1 MKVIIVGAHGE
12 AKELINRVSSGWS
25 ISVIDLD
32 QEKLRNFTTNRQIDK
47 IQGDAT
53 SSLVLKKAGLDEA
66 TAIVTLTLSDEVNLE
81 ILKIAK
87 QNDIL
92 RLSSIINDSSNIDK
106 FKELDVELVEPD
118 ILLARRFEHILE
130 PRRVVSQAFAGGR
143 AEALEIEISSDSPVR
158 GKKLR
163 EIGSDYYIVG
173 ALLRKGK
180 VIIPHGDTEIE
191 TGDLVT
197 IVLQSGA
204 FSNVIN
210 LFSGSESR
218 FPLEFGKDIVVVL
231 DNEKNLKYLSESE
244 FFIRNTKAT
253 SLKLITKEDLFD
265 NNLESTEETLKA
277 VLKDQEFDIT
287 YKNKI
292 SNKDLENYKGITV
305 VERKENDKGKSYGE
319 GWHTDSSYLEKTPK
333 YTCLMGKIVKKDQ
346 GQTLF
351 ASQLA
356 SYEALDQETKDKIQ
370 NLVGIFSSAGPI
382 SVTRLEREAE
392 RGTGKSKDFVAEHQ
406 IVKKVGTR
414 KTLYLSPGHTIA
426 IKNLPEKESKDLLK
440 YLFNHQTKKEFQNS
454 FFWEKNTIVIWDN
467 HSVIHSATP
476 FQGRRMMHRIIL
488 DA

>member
-66 TAIVTLTLSDEVNLE
+66 TAIITLTLSDEVNLE

-92 RLSSIINDSSNIDK
+92 RLSSIINDLSNVDK

-180 VIIPHGDTEIE
+180 VIIPHGDTEIQ

-204 FSNVIN
+204 FSSVIN

-231 DNEKNLKYLSESE
+231 DNEKNLKNLSESE

-253 SLKLITKEDLFD
+253 SLKLITKEDLFE

-277 VLKDQEFDIT
+277 VLKDQEFDVT

-292 SNKDLENYKGITV
+292 SNKDLENFVNENSIGTIFYPVEDSISKSKIKSLISIANKSKVPILFSRSTYPYKTIGLLINDNFNETSSNSIAFDLSSTMSAKLAGVIINQPKFLQSEGEQKVSNTV
-305 VERKENDKGKSYGE
+305 QKLQDLALSHEVQLDFENFEGNEAKIFTDQTSGYDLSIIGSNSSQSWQDRKVIEFVSTNS
-319 GWHTDSSYLEKTPK
+319 DSS
-333 YTCLMGKIVKKDQ
+333 V
-346 GQTLF
+346 
-351 ASQLA
+351 
-356 SYEALDQETKDKIQ
+356 
-370 NLVGIFSSAGPI
+370 
-382 SVTRLEREAE
+382 
-392 RGTGKSKDFVAEHQ
+392 
-406 IVKKVGTR
+406 
-414 KTLYLSPGHTIA
+414 LYIP
-426 IKNLPEKESKDLLK
+426 
-440 YLFNHQTKKEFQNS
+440 
-454 FFWEKNTIVIWDN
+454 
-467 HSVIHSATP
+467 
-476 FQGRRMMHRIIL
+476 R
-488 DA
+488 

>member
-66 TAIVTLTLSDEVNLE
+66 TAIITLTLSDEVNLE

-92 RLSSIINDSSNIDK
+92 RLSSIINDSSNVDK

-204 FSNVIN
+204 FSSVIN

-231 DNEKNLKYLSESE
+231 DNEKNLKNLSESE

-253 SLKLITKEDLFD
+253 SLKLITKEDLFE

-292 SNKDLENYKGITV
+292 SNKDLENFVNENSIGTIFYP
-305 VERKENDKGKSYGE
+305 VEESISKS
-319 GWHTDSSYLEKTPK
+319 
-333 YTCLMGKIVKKDQ
+333 KIKS
-346 GQTLF
+346 L
-351 ASQLA
+351 
-356 SYEALDQETKDKIQ
+356 
-370 NLVGIFSSAGPI
+370 I
-382 SVTRLEREAE
+382 SVAN
-392 RGTGKSKDFVAEHQ
+392 KSKVPILFSRSTYPYKTIGLLINDNFNESSSNSIAFDLSSTMSAKLAGVIINQPKFLQSEGEQKVSNTVQKLQDLALSHEVQLDFENFEGNEAKIFTDQ
-406 IVKKVGTR
+406 TSGYDLSIIGSNSSQSWQDRKVIEFVSTNSNSSV
-414 KTLYLSPGHTIA
+414 LYIP
-426 IKNLPEKESKDLLK
+426 
-440 YLFNHQTKKEFQNS
+440 
-454 FFWEKNTIVIWDN
+454 
-467 HSVIHSATP
+467 
-476 FQGRRMMHRIIL
+476 R
-488 DA
+488 

>member
-32 QEKLRNFTTNRQIDK
+32 QEKLRNFSTNRQIDK

-81 ILKIAK
+81 ILNIAK
-87 QNDIL
+87 QNNIL
-92 RLSSIINDSSNIDK
+92 RLSSIINESSNAGK
-106 FKELDVELVEPD
+106 FKDLDVDLVEPD

-173 ALLRKGK
+173 AVLRKGK

-197 IVLQSGA
+197 VVLQSGA

-231 DNEKNLKYLSESE
+231 DNEKNLKNLSESE

-253 SLKLITKEDLFD
+253 SLRLITKEDLFE

-277 VLKDQEFDIT
+277 ILKDQEFDVT

-292 SNKDLENYKGITV
+292 TIKDLENFMKDNSIGTIFYPVMDGTAKSKIKSLIGVANKAKVPILFSKTTYPYKNIGLLINDNFDENSSNSIAFDLSSTMSAKLFGVIINQPKFLQSEVENKVSNTV
-305 VERKENDKGKSYGE
+305 QKLQDLALSNEVQLDFVNFE
-319 GWHTDSSYLEKTPK
+319 GN
-333 YTCLMGKIVKKDQ
+333 
-346 GQTLF
+346 
-351 ASQLA
+351 
-356 SYEALDQETKDKIQ
+356 EAK
-370 NLVGIFSSAGPI
+370 IFSEQTSDYDLAIIGSNLSQSWQDRKI
-382 SVTRLEREAE
+382 IEFVSTNSNSSV
-392 RGTGKSKDFVAEHQ
+392 
-406 IVKKVGTR
+406 
-414 KTLYLSPGHTIA
+414 LYVP
-426 IKNLPEKESKDLLK
+426 
-440 YLFNHQTKKEFQNS
+440 
-454 FFWEKNTIVIWDN
+454 
-467 HSVIHSATP
+467 
-476 FQGRRMMHRIIL
+476 R
-488 DA
+488 

>member
-87 QNDIL
+87 QNNIL
-92 RLSSIINDSSNIDK
+92 RLSSIINDSSHIDK

-231 DNEKNLKYLSESE
+231 DNEKNLKNLSESE

-287 YKNKI
+287 YRNKI
-292 SNKDLENYKGITV
+292 SNKDLENFINENSIGTIFYPVEDSISKSKIKSLISIANKSKIPVLFSRSTYPYKTIGLLINDNFDENSSNAIAFDLSSTMSAKLAGVIINQPTFLQSDGEQKVSDTV
-305 VERKENDKGKSYGE
+305 QKLQDLALSHEVQLDFENFE
-319 GWHTDSSYLEKTPK
+319 GNEAKIFTDQTSSYDLSII
-333 YTCLMGKIVKKDQ
+333 GSNS
-346 GQTLF
+346 
-351 ASQLA
+351 SQSWQDRKVIEFVSA
-356 SYEALDQETKDKIQ
+356 NS
-370 NLVGIFSSAGPI
+370 NSS
-382 SVTRLEREAE
+382 L
-392 RGTGKSKDFVAEHQ
+392 
-406 IVKKVGTR
+406 
-414 KTLYLSPGHTIA
+414 LYIP
-426 IKNLPEKESKDLLK
+426 
-440 YLFNHQTKKEFQNS
+440 
-454 FFWEKNTIVIWDN
+454 
-467 HSVIHSATP
+467 
-476 FQGRRMMHRIIL
+476 R
-488 DA
+488 

>member
-25 ISVIDLD
+25 ISVVDLD

-92 RLSSIINDSSNIDK
+92 RLSSIINDSYNIDK

-231 DNEKNLKYLSESE
+231 DNEKNLKNLSESE

-265 NNLESTEETLKA
+265 NNLESTDETLKA

-292 SNKDLENYKGITV
+292 SNKDLENFINENSIGTIFYP
-305 VERKENDKGKSYGE
+305 VEES
-319 GWHTDSSYLEKTPK
+319 
-333 YTCLMGKIVKKDQ
+333 
-346 GQTLF
+346 
-351 ASQLA
+351 
-356 SYEALDQETKDKIQ
+356 
-370 NLVGIFSSAGPI
+370 I
-382 SVTRLEREAE
+382 S
-392 RGTGKSKDFVAEHQ
+392 KSKIKSLISIANKSKIPILFSRSTYPYKTIGLLINDNFDENSSNSIAFDLSSTMSAKLAGVIINQPTFLQSDGEQKVSDTVQKLQDLALSHEVQLDFENFEGNEAKIFTDQ
-406 IVKKVGTR
+406 TSNYDLSIIGSNSSQSWQDRKVIEFVSTNSNSSL
-414 KTLYLSPGHTIA
+414 LYIP
-426 IKNLPEKESKDLLK
+426 
-440 YLFNHQTKKEFQNS
+440 
-454 FFWEKNTIVIWDN
+454 
-467 HSVIHSATP
+467 
-476 FQGRRMMHRIIL
+476 R
-488 DA
+488 

>member
-66 TAIVTLTLSDEVNLE
+66 TAIITLTLSDEVNLE

-92 RLSSIINDSSNIDK
+92 RLSSIINDSSNVDK

-204 FSNVIN
+204 FSSVIN

-231 DNEKNLKYLSESE
+231 DDEKNLKNLSESE

-253 SLKLITKEDLFD
+253 SLKLITKEDLFE

-292 SNKDLENYKGITV
+292 SNKDLENFVNENSIGTIFYP
-305 VERKENDKGKSYGE
+305 VE
-319 GWHTDSSYLEKTPK
+319 DS
-333 YTCLMGKIVKKDQ
+333 
-346 GQTLF
+346 
-351 ASQLA
+351 
-356 SYEALDQETKDKIQ
+356 
-370 NLVGIFSSAGPI
+370 I
-382 SVTRLEREAE
+382 S
-392 RGTGKSKDFVAEHQ
+392 KSKIKSLISIANKSKVPILFSRSTYPYKTIGLLINDNFNENSSNSIAFDLSSTMSAKLAGVTINQPKFLQSEGEEKVSNTVQKLQDLALSHEVQLDFENFEGNEAKIFTNQ
-406 IVKKVGTR
+406 TSGYDLSIIGSNSSQSWQDRKVIEFVSTNSNSSV
-414 KTLYLSPGHTIA
+414 LYIP
-426 IKNLPEKESKDLLK
+426 
-440 YLFNHQTKKEFQNS
+440 
-454 FFWEKNTIVIWDN
+454 
-467 HSVIHSATP
+467 
-476 FQGRRMMHRIIL
+476 R
-488 DA
+488 

>member
-87 QNDIL
+87 QNNIL
-92 RLSSIINDSSNIDK
+92 RLSSIINDSSHIDK

-231 DNEKNLKYLSESE
+231 DNEKNLKNLSESE

-253 SLKLITKEDLFD
+253 SLKLIRKEDLFD

-287 YKNKI
+287 YRNKI
-292 SNKDLENYKGITV
+292 SNKDLENFINENSIGTIFYPVEDSISKSKIKSLISIANKSKIPVLFSRSTYPYKTIGLLINDNFDENSSNAIAFDLSSTMSAKLVGVIINQPTFLQSDGEQKVSDTV
-305 VERKENDKGKSYGE
+305 QKLQDLALSHEVQLDFENFE
-319 GWHTDSSYLEKTPK
+319 GNEAKIFTDQTSSYDLSII
-333 YTCLMGKIVKKDQ
+333 GSNS
-346 GQTLF
+346 
-351 ASQLA
+351 SQ
-356 SYEALDQETKDKIQ
+356 SWQDRKVIEFVST
-370 NLVGIFSSAGPI
+370 NSNSS
-382 SVTRLEREAE
+382 V
-392 RGTGKSKDFVAEHQ
+392 
-406 IVKKVGTR
+406 
-414 KTLYLSPGHTIA
+414 LYIP
-426 IKNLPEKESKDLLK
+426 
-440 YLFNHQTKKEFQNS
+440 
-454 FFWEKNTIVIWDN
+454 
-467 HSVIHSATP
+467 
-476 FQGRRMMHRIIL
+476 R
-488 DA
+488 

>member
-87 QNDIL
+87 QNNIL
-92 RLSSIINDSSNIDK
+92 RLSSIINDSSHIDK

-231 DNEKNLKYLSESE
+231 DNEKNLKNLSESE
-244 FFIRNTKAT
+244 FFIRNTKAN

-292 SNKDLENYKGITV
+292 SNKDLENFTNENSIGTIFYPVEDSISKSKIKSLISIANKSKIPVLFSRSTYPYKTIGLLINDNFNENSSNSIAFDLSSTMSAKLVGVIINQPTFLQSDGEQKVSDTV
-305 VERKENDKGKSYGE
+305 QKLQDLALSHEVQLDFENFE
-319 GWHTDSSYLEKTPK
+319 GNEAKIFTDQTSSYDLSII
-333 YTCLMGKIVKKDQ
+333 GSNS
-346 GQTLF
+346 
-351 ASQLA
+351 SQ
-356 SYEALDQETKDKIQ
+356 SWQDRKVIEFVST
-370 NLVGIFSSAGPI
+370 NSNSS
-382 SVTRLEREAE
+382 V
-392 RGTGKSKDFVAEHQ
+392 
-406 IVKKVGTR
+406 
-414 KTLYLSPGHTIA
+414 LYIP
-426 IKNLPEKESKDLLK
+426 
-440 YLFNHQTKKEFQNS
+440 
-454 FFWEKNTIVIWDN
+454 
-467 HSVIHSATP
+467 
-476 FQGRRMMHRIIL
+476 R
-488 DA
+488 

>member
-12 AKELINRVSSGWS
+12 AKELINRISSGWS

-87 QNDIL
+87 QNNIL
-92 RLSSIINDSSNIDK
+92 RLSSIINDSANIHH
-106 FKELDVELVEPD
+106 FKELDIEIVEPD
-118 ILLARRFEHILE
+118 TLLARRFEYILE

-143 AEALEIEISSDSPVR
+143 AEAIEIEISSDSPVR

-173 ALLRKGK
+173 ALLRQNK

-218 FPLEFGKDIVVVL
+218 FPLEFGKDILVVL
-231 DNEKNLKYLSESE
+231 DNEKNLKNLSESE

-253 SLKLITKEDLFD
+253 SLKVLTKQDLFD
-265 NNLESTEETLKA
+265 NNLETIEETLKA
-277 VLKDQEFDIT
+277 ILKDQEFDAT
-287 YKNKI
+287 FKNKI
-292 SNKDLENYKGITV
+292 SNKDLENFV
-305 VERKENDKGKSYGE
+305 KENSIGTIFYPVEE
-319 GWHTDSSYLEKTPK
+319 GVAKTKIKALISIANKTKIPILFSRSTYPYKTIGLLINDNFDQTSSNSIAFDLSSTMSAK
-333 YTCLMGKIVKKDQ
+333 
-346 GQTLF
+346 
-351 ASQLA
+351 
-356 SYEALDQETKDKIQ
+356 
-370 NLVGIFSSAGPI
+370 LVGVTINQPKFLQSEGEQKVSSTVQKLQDLALSHEVQLDFENFEGNEAKIFTEQTSNYDLSIIGSNSSQSWQDRKI
-382 SVTRLEREAE
+382 IEFVSTNSNSSV
-392 RGTGKSKDFVAEHQ
+392 
-406 IVKKVGTR
+406 
-414 KTLYLSPGHTIA
+414 LYVP
-426 IKNLPEKESKDLLK
+426 
-440 YLFNHQTKKEFQNS
+440 
-454 FFWEKNTIVIWDN
+454 
-467 HSVIHSATP
+467 
-476 FQGRRMMHRIIL
+476 R
-488 DA
+488 

>member
-87 QNDIL
+87 QNNIL
-92 RLSSIINDSSNIDK
+92 RLSSIINDSSHIDK

-143 AEALEIEISSDSPVR
+143 AEAIEIEISSDSPVR

-231 DNEKNLKYLSESE
+231 DNEKNLKNLSESE

-253 SLKLITKEDLFD
+253 SLKVITKEDLFE

-292 SNKDLENYKGITV
+292 SNKDLENFVNENSIGTIFYPVEDSISKSKIKSLISIANKSKIPVLFSRSTYPYKTIGLLINDNFNENSSNSIAFDLSSTMSAKLAGVIINQPTFLQSDGEQKVSDTV
-305 VERKENDKGKSYGE
+305 QKLQDLALSHEVQLDFENFE
-319 GWHTDSSYLEKTPK
+319 GNEAKIFTDQTSSYDLSII
-333 YTCLMGKIVKKDQ
+333 GSNS
-346 GQTLF
+346 
-351 ASQLA
+351 SQ
-356 SYEALDQETKDKIQ
+356 SWQDRKVIEFVST
-370 NLVGIFSSAGPI
+370 NSNSS
-382 SVTRLEREAE
+382 V
-392 RGTGKSKDFVAEHQ
+392 
-406 IVKKVGTR
+406 
-414 KTLYLSPGHTIA
+414 LYIP
-426 IKNLPEKESKDLLK
+426 
-440 YLFNHQTKKEFQNS
+440 
-454 FFWEKNTIVIWDN
+454 
-467 HSVIHSATP
+467 
-476 FQGRRMMHRIIL
+476 R
-488 DA
+488 

>member
-66 TAIVTLTLSDEVNLE
+66 TAIVTLTLSDEINLE
-81 ILKIAK
+81 ILNIAK
-87 QNDIL
+87 QNNIL
-92 RLSSIINDSSNIDK
+92 RLSSIINESSNASK

-197 IVLQSGA
+197 VVLQSGA

-231 DNEKNLKYLSESE
+231 DDEKNLKNLSESE

-253 SLKLITKEDLFD
+253 SLKVLTKQDLFD
-265 NNLESTEETLKA
+265 NNLETTEETLKA

-292 SNKDLENYKGITV
+292 TVKDLENFM
-305 VERKENDKGKSYGE
+305 KENSIGTIFYPVMDGTAKSKIKSLISISNKTKVPILISRTTYPYKTIGLLINDNFDE
-319 GWHTDSSYLEKTPK
+319 NSSNSIAFDLSSTMSAK
-333 YTCLMGKIVKKDQ
+333 
-346 GQTLF
+346 
-351 ASQLA
+351 
-356 SYEALDQETKDKIQ
+356 
-370 NLVGIFSSAGPI
+370 LVGVIINQPKFLQSEGENKVSNTVQKLQDLALSNEVQLDFVNFEGNEAKIFSEQTSEYDLAIIGSNSSQSWQNRKI
-382 SVTRLEREAE
+382 IEFVSINSNSSV
-392 RGTGKSKDFVAEHQ
+392 
-406 IVKKVGTR
+406 
-414 KTLYLSPGHTIA
+414 LYVP
-426 IKNLPEKESKDLLK
+426 
-440 YLFNHQTKKEFQNS
+440 
-454 FFWEKNTIVIWDN
+454 
-467 HSVIHSATP
+467 
-476 FQGRRMMHRIIL
+476 R
-488 DA
+488 

>member
-87 QNDIL
+87 QNNIL
-92 RLSSIINDSSNIDK
+92 RLSSIINDSSHIDK

-231 DNEKNLKYLSESE
+231 DNEKNLKNLSESE

-292 SNKDLENYKGITV
+292 SNKDLENFINENSIGTIFYPVEDSISKSKIKSLISIANKSKIPVLFSRSTYPYKTIGLLINDNFD
-305 VERKENDKGKSYGE
+305 EN
-319 GWHTDSSYLEKTPK
+319 SSNAIAFDLSSTMSAK
-333 YTCLMGKIVKKDQ
+333 
-346 GQTLF
+346 
-351 ASQLA
+351 
-356 SYEALDQETKDKIQ
+356 
-370 NLVGIFSSAGPI
+370 LVGVIINQPTFLQSDGEQKVSHTVQKLQDLALSHEVQLDFENFEGNEAKIFTNQTSGYDLSIIGSNSSQSWQDRKVI
-382 SVTRLEREAE
+382 EFVSTNSNSSV
-392 RGTGKSKDFVAEHQ
+392 
-406 IVKKVGTR
+406 
-414 KTLYLSPGHTIA
+414 LYIP
-426 IKNLPEKESKDLLK
+426 
-440 YLFNHQTKKEFQNS
+440 
-454 FFWEKNTIVIWDN
+454 
-467 HSVIHSATP
+467 
-476 FQGRRMMHRIIL
+476 R
-488 DA
+488 

>member
-87 QNDIL
+87 QNNIL
-92 RLSSIINDSSNIDK
+92 RLSSIINDSSHIDK

-231 DNEKNLKYLSESE
+231 DNEKNLKNLSESE

-292 SNKDLENYKGITV
+292 SNKDLENFINENSIGTIFYPVEDSISKSKIKSLIGIANKSKIPVLFSRSTYPYKTIGLLINDNFDENSSNAIAFDLSSTMSAKLVGVIINQPTFLQSDGEQKVSDTV
-305 VERKENDKGKSYGE
+305 QKLQDLALSHEVQLDFENFE
-319 GWHTDSSYLEKTPK
+319 GNEAKIFTDQTSSYDLSII
-333 YTCLMGKIVKKDQ
+333 GSNS
-346 GQTLF
+346 
-351 ASQLA
+351 SQ
-356 SYEALDQETKDKIQ
+356 SWQDRKVIEFVST
-370 NLVGIFSSAGPI
+370 NSNSS
-382 SVTRLEREAE
+382 V
-392 RGTGKSKDFVAEHQ
+392 
-406 IVKKVGTR
+406 
-414 KTLYLSPGHTIA
+414 LYIP
-426 IKNLPEKESKDLLK
+426 
-440 YLFNHQTKKEFQNS
+440 
-454 FFWEKNTIVIWDN
+454 
-467 HSVIHSATP
+467 
-476 FQGRRMMHRIIL
+476 R
-488 DA
+488 

>member
-92 RLSSIINDSSNIDK
+92 RLSSIINDSANIDK

-180 VIIPHGDTEIE
+180 VIIPHGDTEIQ

-231 DNEKNLKYLSESE
+231 DNEKNLKNLSESE

-287 YKNKI
+287 YRNKI
-292 SNKDLENYKGITV
+292 SNKDLENFINENSIGTIFYPVEESISKSKIKSLISIANKSKIPILFSRSTYPYKTIGLLINDNFDENSSNSIAFDLSSTMSAKLAGVIINQPTFLQSDGEQKVSDTV
-305 VERKENDKGKSYGE
+305 QKLQDLALSHEVQQHFENFE
-319 GWHTDSSYLEKTPK
+319 GNEAKIFTDQTSSYDLSII
-333 YTCLMGKIVKKDQ
+333 GSNS
-346 GQTLF
+346 
-351 ASQLA
+351 SQ
-356 SYEALDQETKDKIQ
+356 SWQDRKVIEFVST
-370 NLVGIFSSAGPI
+370 NSNSS
-382 SVTRLEREAE
+382 L
-392 RGTGKSKDFVAEHQ
+392 
-406 IVKKVGTR
+406 
-414 KTLYLSPGHTIA
+414 LYIP
-426 IKNLPEKESKDLLK
+426 
-440 YLFNHQTKKEFQNS
+440 
-454 FFWEKNTIVIWDN
+454 
-467 HSVIHSATP
+467 
-476 FQGRRMMHRIIL
+476 R
-488 DA
+488 

>member
-66 TAIVTLTLSDEVNLE
+66 TAIITLTLSDEVNLE

-92 RLSSIINDSSNIDK
+92 RLSSIINDSSNVDK

-143 AEALEIEISSDSPVR
+143 AEAIEIEISSDSPVR

-231 DNEKNLKYLSESE
+231 DNEKNLKNLSESE

-253 SLKLITKEDLFD
+253 SLKLITKENLFE

-292 SNKDLENYKGITV
+292 SNKDLENFVNENSIGTIFYP
-305 VERKENDKGKSYGE
+305 VEDSISKS
-319 GWHTDSSYLEKTPK
+319 
-333 YTCLMGKIVKKDQ
+333 KIKS
-346 GQTLF
+346 L
-351 ASQLA
+351 
-356 SYEALDQETKDKIQ
+356 
-370 NLVGIFSSAGPI
+370 I
-382 SVTRLEREAE
+382 SVAN
-392 RGTGKSKDFVAEHQ
+392 KSKVPILFSRSTYPYKTIGLLINDNFNESSSNSIAFDLSSTMSAKLAGVIINQPKFLQSEGEQKVSNTVQKLQDLALSHEVQLDFENFEGNEAKIFTDQ
-406 IVKKVGTR
+406 TSGYDLSIIGSNSSQSWQDRKVIEFVSTNSNSSV
-414 KTLYLSPGHTIA
+414 LYIP
-426 IKNLPEKESKDLLK
+426 
-440 YLFNHQTKKEFQNS
+440 
-454 FFWEKNTIVIWDN
+454 
-467 HSVIHSATP
+467 
-476 FQGRRMMHRIIL
+476 R
-488 DA
+488 

>member
-12 AKELINRVSSGWS
+12 AKELINRISSGWS

-66 TAIVTLTLSDEVNLE
+66 TAIITLTLSDEVNME

-92 RLSSIINDSSNIDK
+92 RLSSIINDSSNVDK
-106 FKELDVELVEPD
+106 FKELDIELVEPD

-204 FSNVIN
+204 FSSVIN

-231 DNEKNLKYLSESE
+231 DNEKNLKNLSESE

-253 SLKLITKEDLFD
+253 SLKLITKEDLFE
-265 NNLESTEETLKA
+265 NNLESTEDTLKA

-292 SNKDLENYKGITV
+292 SNKDLENFVNENSIGTIFYP
-305 VERKENDKGKSYGE
+305 VE
-319 GWHTDSSYLEKTPK
+319 DS
-333 YTCLMGKIVKKDQ
+333 
-346 GQTLF
+346 
-351 ASQLA
+351 
-356 SYEALDQETKDKIQ
+356 
-370 NLVGIFSSAGPI
+370 I
-382 SVTRLEREAE
+382 S
-392 RGTGKSKDFVAEHQ
+392 KSKIKSLISIANKSKVPILFSRSTYPYKTIGLLINDNFNEKSSNSIAFDLSSTMSAKLAGVIINQPKFLQSEGEQKVSNTVQKLQDLALSHEVQLDFENFEGNEAKIFTNQ
-406 IVKKVGTR
+406 TSGYDLSIIGSNSSQSWQDRKVIEFVSINSNSSV
-414 KTLYLSPGHTIA
+414 LYIP
-426 IKNLPEKESKDLLK
+426 
-440 YLFNHQTKKEFQNS
+440 
-454 FFWEKNTIVIWDN
+454 
-467 HSVIHSATP
+467 
-476 FQGRRMMHRIIL
+476 R
-488 DA
+488 

>member
-87 QNDIL
+87 QNNIL
-92 RLSSIINDSSNIDK
+92 RLSSIINDSSHIDK

-231 DNEKNLKYLSESE
+231 DNEKNLKNLSESE

-253 SLKLITKEDLFD
+253 SLKLITKEDLFE
-265 NNLESTEETLKA
+265 NNLESTEDTLKA

-292 SNKDLENYKGITV
+292 SNKDLENFVNENSIGTIFYPVEDSISKSKIKSLISIANKSKIPVLFSRSTYPYKTIGLLINDNFD
-305 VERKENDKGKSYGE
+305 ENSSNAIAFDLSSTMSAKLVGVIINQPTFLQSDGE
-319 GWHTDSSYLEKTPK
+319 QKVSDTIQKLQDLALSHEVQLDFENFEGNEAKIFTDQTSSYDLSII
-333 YTCLMGKIVKKDQ
+333 GSNS
-346 GQTLF
+346 
-351 ASQLA
+351 SQ
-356 SYEALDQETKDKIQ
+356 SWQDRKVIEFVST
-370 NLVGIFSSAGPI
+370 NSNSS
-382 SVTRLEREAE
+382 V
-392 RGTGKSKDFVAEHQ
+392 
-406 IVKKVGTR
+406 
-414 KTLYLSPGHTIA
+414 LYIP
-426 IKNLPEKESKDLLK
+426 
-440 YLFNHQTKKEFQNS
+440 
-454 FFWEKNTIVIWDN
+454 
-467 HSVIHSATP
+467 
-476 FQGRRMMHRIIL
+476 R
-488 DA
+488 

>member
-1 MKVIIVGAHGE
+1 MVYF
-12 AKELINRVSSGWS
+12 
-25 ISVIDLD
+25 SVVDLD

-92 RLSSIINDSSNIDK
+92 RLSSIINDSANFDK

-231 DNEKNLKYLSESE
+231 DNEKNLKNLSESE

-287 YKNKI
+287 YRNKI
-292 SNKDLENYKGITV
+292 SNKDLENFINENSIGTIFYPVEESISKSKLKSLISIANKSKIPILFSRSTYPYKTIGLLINDNFDENSSNSIAFDLSSTMSAKLAGVIINQPTFLQSDGEQKVSDTV
-305 VERKENDKGKSYGE
+305 QKLQDLALSHEVQLDFENFE
-319 GWHTDSSYLEKTPK
+319 GNEAKIFTDQTSSYDLSII
-333 YTCLMGKIVKKDQ
+333 GSNS
-346 GQTLF
+346 
-351 ASQLA
+351 SQ
-356 SYEALDQETKDKIQ
+356 SWQDRKVIEFVST
-370 NLVGIFSSAGPI
+370 NSNSS
-382 SVTRLEREAE
+382 V
-392 RGTGKSKDFVAEHQ
+392 
-406 IVKKVGTR
+406 
-414 KTLYLSPGHTIA
+414 LYIP
-426 IKNLPEKESKDLLK
+426 
-440 YLFNHQTKKEFQNS
+440 
-454 FFWEKNTIVIWDN
+454 
-467 HSVIHSATP
+467 
-476 FQGRRMMHRIIL
+476 R
-488 DA
+488 

>member
-12 AKELINRVSSGWS
+12 AKELINRISSGWS

-66 TAIVTLTLSDEVNLE
+66 TAIITLTLSDEVNME

-92 RLSSIINDSSNIDK
+92 RLSSIINDSSNVDK
-106 FKELDVELVEPD
+106 FKELDIELVEPD

-231 DNEKNLKYLSESE
+231 DNEKNLKNLSESE

-287 YKNKI
+287 YRNKI
-292 SNKDLENYKGITV
+292 SNKDLENFINENSIGTIFYPVEESISKSKIKSLISIANKSKIPILFSRSTYPYKTIGLLINDNFDENSSNSIAFDLSSTMSAKLAGVIINQPTFLQSDVEQKVSDTV
-305 VERKENDKGKSYGE
+305 QKLQDLALSHEVQLDFENFE
-319 GWHTDSSYLEKTPK
+319 GNEAKIFTDQTSSYDLSII
-333 YTCLMGKIVKKDQ
+333 GSNS
-346 GQTLF
+346 
-351 ASQLA
+351 SQ
-356 SYEALDQETKDKIQ
+356 SWQDRKVIEFVST
-370 NLVGIFSSAGPI
+370 NSNSS
-382 SVTRLEREAE
+382 V
-392 RGTGKSKDFVAEHQ
+392 
-406 IVKKVGTR
+406 
-414 KTLYLSPGHTIA
+414 LYIP
-426 IKNLPEKESKDLLK
+426 
-440 YLFNHQTKKEFQNS
+440 
-454 FFWEKNTIVIWDN
+454 
-467 HSVIHSATP
+467 
-476 FQGRRMMHRIIL
+476 R
-488 DA
+488 

>member
-87 QNDIL
+87 QNNIL
-92 RLSSIINDSSNIDK
+92 RLSSIINDSSHIDK

-231 DNEKNLKYLSESE
+231 DNEKNLKNLSESE

-292 SNKDLENYKGITV
+292 SNKDLENFTNENSIGTIFYPVEDSISKSKIKSLISIANKSKIPVLFSRSTYPYKTIGLLINDNFNENSSNSIAFDLSSTMSAKLAGVIINQPTFLQSDGEQKVSDTV
-305 VERKENDKGKSYGE
+305 QKLQDLALSHEVQLDFENFE
-319 GWHTDSSYLEKTPK
+319 GNEAKIFTDQTSSYDLSII
-333 YTCLMGKIVKKDQ
+333 GSNS
-346 GQTLF
+346 
-351 ASQLA
+351 SQ
-356 SYEALDQETKDKIQ
+356 SWQDRKVIEFVST
-370 NLVGIFSSAGPI
+370 NSNSS
-382 SVTRLEREAE
+382 V
-392 RGTGKSKDFVAEHQ
+392 
-406 IVKKVGTR
+406 
-414 KTLYLSPGHTIA
+414 LYIP
-426 IKNLPEKESKDLLK
+426 
-440 YLFNHQTKKEFQNS
+440 
-454 FFWEKNTIVIWDN
+454 
-467 HSVIHSATP
+467 
-476 FQGRRMMHRIIL
+476 R
-488 DA
+488 

>member
-53 SSLVLKKAGLDEA
+53 SSLVLKKAGIDEA

-87 QNDIL
+87 QNNIL

-231 DNEKNLKYLSESE
+231 DNEKNLKNLSESE

-292 SNKDLENYKGITV
+292 SNKDLENFINENSIGTIFYPVEDSISKSKIKSLISIANKSKIPVLFSRSTYPYKTIGLLINDNFDENSSNSIAFDLSSTMSAKLVGVIINQPTFLQSDGEQKVSDTV
-305 VERKENDKGKSYGE
+305 QKLQDLALSHEVQLDFENFE
-319 GWHTDSSYLEKTPK
+319 GNEAKIFTDQTSSYDLSII
-333 YTCLMGKIVKKDQ
+333 GSNS
-346 GQTLF
+346 
-351 ASQLA
+351 SQ
-356 SYEALDQETKDKIQ
+356 SWQDRKVIEFVST
-370 NLVGIFSSAGPI
+370 NSNSS
-382 SVTRLEREAE
+382 V
-392 RGTGKSKDFVAEHQ
+392 
-406 IVKKVGTR
+406 
-414 KTLYLSPGHTIA
+414 LYIP
-426 IKNLPEKESKDLLK
+426 
-440 YLFNHQTKKEFQNS
+440 
-454 FFWEKNTIVIWDN
+454 
-467 HSVIHSATP
+467 
-476 FQGRRMMHRIIL
+476 R
-488 DA
+488 

>member
-92 RLSSIINDSSNIDK
+92 RLSSIINDSANFDK

-180 VIIPHGDTEIE
+180 VIIPHGDTEIQ

-231 DNEKNLKYLSESE
+231 DNEKNLKNLSESE

-287 YKNKI
+287 YRNKI
-292 SNKDLENYKGITV
+292 SNKDLENFINENSIGTIFYPVEESISKSKLKSLISIANKSKIPILFSRSTYPYKTIGLLINDNFDENSSNSIAFDLSSTMSAKLAGVIINQPTFLQSDGEQKVSDTV
-305 VERKENDKGKSYGE
+305 QKLQDLALSHEVQLDFENFE
-319 GWHTDSSYLEKTPK
+319 GNEAKIFTDQTSSYDLSII
-333 YTCLMGKIVKKDQ
+333 GSNS
-346 GQTLF
+346 
-351 ASQLA
+351 SQ
-356 SYEALDQETKDKIQ
+356 SWQDRKVIEFVST
-370 NLVGIFSSAGPI
+370 NSNSS
-382 SVTRLEREAE
+382 L
-392 RGTGKSKDFVAEHQ
+392 
-406 IVKKVGTR
+406 
-414 KTLYLSPGHTIA
+414 LYIP
-426 IKNLPEKESKDLLK
+426 
-440 YLFNHQTKKEFQNS
+440 
-454 FFWEKNTIVIWDN
+454 
-467 HSVIHSATP
+467 
-476 FQGRRMMHRIIL
+476 R
-488 DA
+488 

>member
-92 RLSSIINDSSNIDK
+92 RLSSIINDSSNTDK

-231 DNEKNLKYLSESE
+231 DNEKNLKNLSESE

-287 YKNKI
+287 YRNKI
-292 SNKDLENYKGITV
+292 SNKDLENFINENSIGTIFYPVEDSISKSKIKSLISIANKSKIPVLFSRSTYPYKTIGLLINDNFDENSSNAIAFDLSSTMSAKLVGVIINQPTFLQSDGEQKVSDTV
-305 VERKENDKGKSYGE
+305 QKLQDLALSHEVQLDFENFE
-319 GWHTDSSYLEKTPK
+319 GNEAKIFTDQTSSYDLSII
-333 YTCLMGKIVKKDQ
+333 GSNS
-346 GQTLF
+346 
-351 ASQLA
+351 SQ
-356 SYEALDQETKDKIQ
+356 SWQDRKVIEFVST
-370 NLVGIFSSAGPI
+370 NSNSS
-382 SVTRLEREAE
+382 V
-392 RGTGKSKDFVAEHQ
+392 
-406 IVKKVGTR
+406 
-414 KTLYLSPGHTIA
+414 LYIP
-426 IKNLPEKESKDLLK
+426 
-440 YLFNHQTKKEFQNS
+440 
-454 FFWEKNTIVIWDN
+454 
-467 HSVIHSATP
+467 
-476 FQGRRMMHRIIL
+476 R
-488 DA
+488 

>member
-87 QNDIL
+87 QNNIL
-92 RLSSIINDSSNIDK
+92 RLSSIINDSSHIDK

-231 DNEKNLKYLSESE
+231 DNEKNLKNLSESE

-287 YKNKI
+287 YRNKI
-292 SNKDLENYKGITV
+292 SNKDLENFINENSIGTIFYP
-305 VERKENDKGKSYGE
+305 VEES
-319 GWHTDSSYLEKTPK
+319 
-333 YTCLMGKIVKKDQ
+333 
-346 GQTLF
+346 
-351 ASQLA
+351 
-356 SYEALDQETKDKIQ
+356 
-370 NLVGIFSSAGPI
+370 I
-382 SVTRLEREAE
+382 S
-392 RGTGKSKDFVAEHQ
+392 KSKLKSLISIANKSKIPILFSRSTYPYKTIGLLINDNFDENSSNSIAFDLSSTMSAKLAGVIINQPTFLQSDGEQKVSDTIQKLQDLALSHEVQLDFENFEGNEAKIFTDQ
-406 IVKKVGTR
+406 TSNYDLSIIGSNSSQSWQDRKVIEFVSTNSNSSL
-414 KTLYLSPGHTIA
+414 LYIP
-426 IKNLPEKESKDLLK
+426 
-440 YLFNHQTKKEFQNS
+440 
-454 FFWEKNTIVIWDN
+454 
-467 HSVIHSATP
+467 
-476 FQGRRMMHRIIL
+476 R
-488 DA
+488 

>member
-66 TAIVTLTLSDEVNLE
+66 TAIITLTLSDEVNLE

-92 RLSSIINDSSNIDK
+92 RLSSIINDSSNVDK
-106 FKELDVELVEPD
+106 FKEFDVELVEPD

-143 AEALEIEISSDSPVR
+143 AEALEIEISSDSPAR
-158 GKKLR
+158 GKKLK

-204 FSNVIN
+204 FSSVIN

-231 DNEKNLKYLSESE
+231 DNEKNLKNLSESE

-253 SLKLITKEDLFD
+253 SLKLITKEDLFE

-292 SNKDLENYKGITV
+292 SNKDLENFVNENSIGTIFYPVEDSTSKSKIKSLISIANKSKVPILFSRSTYPYKTIGLLINDNFNESSSNSIAFDLSSTMSAKLAGVIINQPKFLQSEGEQKVSNTV
-305 VERKENDKGKSYGE
+305 QKLQDLALSHEVQLDFENFE
-319 GWHTDSSYLEKTPK
+319 GNEAKIFTDQTSSYDLSII
-333 YTCLMGKIVKKDQ
+333 GSNS
-346 GQTLF
+346 
-351 ASQLA
+351 SQ
-356 SYEALDQETKDKIQ
+356 SWQDRKVIEFVST
-370 NLVGIFSSAGPI
+370 NSNSS
-382 SVTRLEREAE
+382 V
-392 RGTGKSKDFVAEHQ
+392 
-406 IVKKVGTR
+406 
-414 KTLYLSPGHTIA
+414 LYIP
-426 IKNLPEKESKDLLK
+426 
-440 YLFNHQTKKEFQNS
+440 
-454 FFWEKNTIVIWDN
+454 
-467 HSVIHSATP
+467 
-476 FQGRRMMHRIIL
+476 R
-488 DA
+488 